1 MSTHTQSVT
10 SLADSVSQ
18 KARRRR
24 ETLFKKASEYC
35 SECAADIQL
44 VLRMRKTGQMYIL
57 TSNSE
62 GWPLSEDQLVRYLTH
77 YINRKLH
84 EYLLHV

>member
-1 MSTHTQSVT
+1 MSTQTKSET
-10 SLADSVSQ
+10 NLADSVSQ

-24 ETLFKKASEYC
+24 ETLFKKATEYC
-35 SECAADIQL
+35 SECVADIQL
-44 VLRMRKTGQMYIL
+44 VLRMKKTGQVYIL

-62 GWPLSEDQLVRYLTH
+62 GWPLSEDQLVRYFSP

-84 EYLLHV
+84 EYLLHI